1 MPIYSS
7 ARGYCYSR
15 VPDKVTVKTEQRERE
30 LFEANIGLLLQHEPV
45 ILSCADY
52 FFCPL
57 SMSYCAVGFPGASIL
72 EGAFRLGHLLIGWRD
87 GGFTDRCPTCSGEVL
102 ITAFGGI
109 RSYWWQALC
118 LECNEWCRSV
128 SSRDLFEQRKSFADS
143 LVKSFPD
150 RLEQWQEFD
159 GFEFDWVDGL
169 RPARK
174 TRWTER
180 MLYNPAQFEE
190 LINELRSGRLRQPD
204 PPVEGLSQQ
213 EFKEKFSKRELGH
226 FVSRDL

>member
-1 MPIYSS
+1 M
-7 ARGYCYSR
+7 
-15 VPDKVTVKTEQRERE
+15 E
-30 LFEANIGLLLQHEPV
+30 LFKSNVGLLLQHAPI

-57 SMSYCAVGFPGASIL
+57 SFSYCAVGFPGASML
-72 EGAFRLGHLLIGWRD
+72 EGAFRLGHLLAGRRD

-102 ITAFGGI
+102 ITAFGGV

-159 GFEFDWVDGL
+159 GFEFDWV
-169 RPARK
+169 RK
-174 TRWTER
+174 QRWTER
-180 MLYNPAQFEE
+180 MLYNAAPLDAVIDE
-190 LINELRSGRLRQPD
+190 LQTGRQRQLD
-204 PPVEGLSQQ
+204 VPVEGFSQE
-213 EFKEKFSKRELGH
+213 EFSNKFSPRELGP
-226 FVSRDL
+226 FVYRGW